1 MIRVLVVDDEILAR
15 VGIQS
20 ILENCGDIRVAG
32 AFGLAGDALDF
43 LKTNIVD
50 IVITDIEMRRTG
62 GAADGPAGGCPRQPG
77 SAGGK
82 SAVSDAPGRES
93 DLAVSGSLLSH
104 EKSGSAP
111 EGRTADRGK
120 GVLPPDSL

>member
-50 IVITDIEMRRTG
+50 IVITDIEMPYMSGLEFIR
-62 GAADGPAGGCPRQPG
+62 
-77 SAGGK
+77 K
-82 SAVSDAPGRES
+82 IREQH
-93 DLAVSGSLLSH
+93 LAEGNIILRCYDKVEYAKEATSLGMNGYLWANSINQ
-104 EKSGSAP
+104 E
-111 EGRTADRGK
+111 TM
-120 GVLPPDSL
+120 